1 MQKGP
6 SQVTSGN
13 IAPAISGPKK
23 DKDIIVVSGL
33 VVSLAAVIGAFWYYS
48 SADQPYQPSPSS
60 PGKLTD
66 SQVSE
71 VLKNSTHSLITP
83 VSLNSQKVQEVPIA
97 AVPPGTIHTDL
108 FFELGR
114 KGLTDEAKSL
124 LQEKATLLK
133 ADPNMGILVQG
144 YTDQQGSSS
153 YNMKL
158 GMKRAESVKQELIDA
173 GVAEHQIK
181 AVSLGEEGVLCI
193 DRSDVCRRMNRRV
206 HLEIR
211 TIGQEHMVA
220 PVVEPPAPVAEVI
233 PTVETPAEAE
243 TTQASVDPAQQTD
256 DANSVIDSLVPSA
269 NASEPE
275 GPTPTAFDPT
285 SGS

>member
-13 IAPAISGPKK
+13 IAPAISGPKQ
-23 DKDIIVVSGL
+23 DKDIIVFSGL
-33 VVSLAAVIGAFWYYS
+33 VVSLAAVIGAFWYYT

-71 VLKNSTHSLITP
+71 VLKNSNHSLITP

-97 AVPPGTIHTDL
+97 TVTPGTIHTDL

-133 ADPNMGILVQG
+133 ADPNMGVLVQG

-193 DRSDVCRRMNRRV
+193 DRSDVCRQMNRRV
-206 HLEIR
+206 HLEIL

-220 PVVEPPAPVAEVI
+220 PIVETPAPVAEVI
-233 PTVETPAEAE
+233 PTVDTPAEAE

-256 DANSVIDSLVPSA
+256 DANSVIDTLVPSA

-275 GPTPTAFDPT
+275 GPKATAFDPS

>member
-13 IAPAISGPKK
+13 IAPTISGPKK

-60 PGKLTD
+60 SDKLTD

-71 VLKNSTHSLITP
+71 VLKNGNHSLITP
-83 VSLNSQKVQEVPIA
+83 VSLNSQKVQDVPIA
-97 AVPPGTIHTDL
+97 AVTPGTIHTDL

-133 ADPNMGILVQG
+133 ADPNMGVLVQG

-211 TIGQEHMVA
+211 TIGQEHMA
-220 PVVEPPAPVAEVI
+220 LPVETPEPVAEVI
-233 PTVETPAEAE
+233 PTVDTPSEAE
-243 TTQASVDPAQQTD
+243 TTQASVDPATQTD
-256 DANSVIDSLVPSA
+256 EANSVVDSLIPSA

-275 GPTPTAFDPT
+275 GPKSTAFDPT

>member
-6 SQVTSGN
+6 LQVTSGN

-48 SADQPYQPSPSS
+48 SADQPYQPSSSS

-71 VLKNSTHSLITP
+71 VLKNSNHSLITP
-83 VSLNSQKVQEVPIA
+83 VSLNSQNVQEVPIA
-97 AVPPGTIHTDL
+97 PVKPGTIHTDL
-108 FFELGR
+108 YFELGR
-114 KGLTDEAKSL
+114 KGLTDEATAL
-124 LQEKATLLK
+124 LEGQAVLLK
-133 ADPNMGILVQG
+133 DNPNMGVLVQG

-153 YNMKL
+153 YNMTL
-158 GMKRAESVKQELIDA
+158 GMKRAETVKQELIKA

-193 DRSDVCRRMNRRV
+193 DRSDVCRQMNRRV

-220 PVVEPPAPVAEVI
+220 PVVETPAPVAEVI
-233 PTVETPAEAE
+233 PTVEKPAEAE
-243 TTQASVDPAQQTD
+243 TTQASIDPAQQTD
-256 DANSVIDSLVPSA
+256 EANSVIDTLVPSA

-275 GPTPTAFDPT
+275 GPAPSAFDPS

>member
-13 IAPAISGPKK
+13 IAPAISGPRNEHEVV
-23 DKDIIVVSGL
+23 IVSG
-33 VVSLAAVIGAFWYYS
+33 VVAALAVVIGAFWYYS
-48 SADQPYQPSPSS
+48 SSDQFITSS
-60 PGKLTD
+60 QDKLTT

-71 VLKNSTHSLITP
+71 VLKSNSQPLATP
-83 VSLNSQKVQEVPIA
+83 VSFQTSKAKDLPIA
-97 AVPPGTIHTDL
+97 TSKPGISHTDL
-108 FFELGR
+108 YFELGR
-114 KGLTDEAKSL
+114 KGLTDEAKGL
-124 LQEKATLLK
+124 LQDQALILK
-133 ADPNMGILVQG
+133 NDPNLGVLVQG

-158 GMKRAESVKQELIDA
+158 GMKRAETVKAELMTA

-181 AVSLGEEGVLCI
+181 TVSLGEEGVLCI
-193 DRSDVCRRMNRRV
+193 DKSDVCRQMNRRV

-211 TIGQEHMVA
+211 TIGQEHMVT
-220 PVVEPPAPVAEVI
+220 PI
-233 PTVETPAEAE
+233 VETTEVTPDVDA
-243 TTQASVDPAQQTD
+243 TQASIEPTQQTD
-256 DANSVIDSLVPSA
+256 DSNAVIDNLIPSA

-275 GPTPTAFDPT
+275 EPTVSPFNPE

>member
-13 IAPAISGPKK
+13 IAPTISGPNK
-23 DKDIIVVSGL
+23 DKDVLVVSGL

-48 SADQPYQPSPSS
+48 STDPTPGTSQDQ
-60 PGKLTD
+60 LNN

-71 VLKNSTHSLITP
+71 VLKNGSQPMATP
-83 VSLNSQKVQEVPIA
+83 VSLPMNRIQETPISTA
-97 AVPPGTIHTDL
+97 RPAIIHTDL
-108 FFELGR
+108 YFEVGR
-114 KGLTDEAKSL
+114 KGLTDEARKL
-124 LQEKATLLK
+124 LQEQAALLK
-133 ADPNMGILVQG
+133 TDVNLGVLVQG
-144 YTDQQGSSS
+144 YTDQQGSAS

-158 GMKRAESVKQELIDA
+158 GMKRAETVKTELINA

-181 AVSLGEEGVLCI
+181 VVSLGKEGVLCI
-193 DRSDVCRRMNRRV
+193 DNSDLCRQMNRRV

-220 PVVEPPAPVAEVI
+220 PAVATTPPLDA
-233 PTVETPAEAE
+233 
-243 TTQASVDPAQQTD
+243 TQAAIEPATKAD
-256 DANSVIDSLVPSA
+256 DSSLIDSLLPSA
-269 NASEPE
+269 NASD
-275 GPTPTAFDPT
+275 GDDTNPTALEPA